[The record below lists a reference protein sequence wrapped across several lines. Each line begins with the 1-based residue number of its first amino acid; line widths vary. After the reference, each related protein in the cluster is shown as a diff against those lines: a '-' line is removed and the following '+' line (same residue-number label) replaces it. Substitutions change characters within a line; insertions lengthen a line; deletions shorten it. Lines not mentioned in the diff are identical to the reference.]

1 MIHDPEIRVECDG
14 CGNSVT
20 ITPPRFTKASVQSC
34 GGGEFDCW
42 EPTTVAAIR
51 LLGWICRDGKQF
63 CCERCAN
70 KDL

>member
-20 ITPPRFTKASVQSC
+20 ITP
-34 GGGEFDCW
+34 
-42 EPTTVAAIR
+42 TVAYFPNWVIEDELR
-51 LLGWICRDGKQF
+51 ELGWICRDGKQF